1 MAAAIAAKD
10 LRVEWRHRTAL
21 ISATT
26 FAVLVQLVF
35 VFARDP
41 GAVSLATLAPSVLWI
56 TLALATV
63 VALNRGFVLE
73 RENGALDGLLLA
85 PVSRVALFWGK
96 WIGNLCFVLTVDV
109 VSFPVWVAFFGVDPS
124 PDLWALA
131 GVVVLASI
139 GFTAVGTL
147 VSAMTVR
154 TRFAELLLPVLL
166 LPFML
171 PPVTAAAEL
180 SIRLLEHR
188 PPSEWWGWI
197 RLLALYDIAF
207 FVLATLLFPRVM
219 EE

>member
-1 MAAAIAAKD
+1 M
-10 LRVEWRHRTAL
+10 
-21 ISATT
+21 
-26 FAVLVQLVF
+26 LVQLVF

-41 GAVSLATLAPSVLWI
+41 GAISLAVLSPSVLWI
-56 TLALATV
+56 TLAFASI

-73 RENGALDGLLLA
+73 RENAALDGLLLA
-85 PVSRVALFWGK
+85 PVSRAALFWGK
-96 WIGNLCFVLTVDV
+96 WSGNLCFVLTVDLIA
-109 VSFPVWVAFFGVDPS
+109 FPVWIAFFGVEPS
-124 PDLWALA
+124 RDLAVLA

-166 LPFML
+166 LPFMV

-180 SIRLLEHR
+180 SVRLLEHR
-188 PPSEWWGWI
+188 PAAEWWGWI

-207 FVLATLLFPRVM
+207 LGLATLLFPRVM
-219 EE
+219 DE